1 MINSL
6 TEDKKSTEKEKIEKP
21 DDLTGIYLRGFLK
34 IVDPESG
41 EVIVETAN

>member
-6 TEDKKSTEKEKIEKP
+6 TEDNKTAEKEKTENP

-41 EVIVETAN
+41 DVIVETAN